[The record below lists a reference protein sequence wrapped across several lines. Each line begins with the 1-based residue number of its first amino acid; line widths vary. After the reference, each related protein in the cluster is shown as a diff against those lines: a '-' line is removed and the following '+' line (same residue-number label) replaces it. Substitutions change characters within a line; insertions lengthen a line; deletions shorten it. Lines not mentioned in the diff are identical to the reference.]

1 MAEKFNRLYLLI
13 NISIIIS
20 IICTIILTAVIYY
33 CNGDY
38 TGSGTLSMLNI
49 TTGEKNF
56 SVIKSIAIISAVL
69 SLFFTVLALPI
80 SISHL
85 KVKLKCLEKEIKKL
99 TVTDDLT
106 SLYNRNYFIHKLN
119 AEFERARRYNYPLS
133 LIISNIDSLKMINE
147 KFGLNEGDLVLKSVA
162 DIIKPLC
169 RESDT
174 VARYGESEFA
184 IILPNTG
191 EKGALVIAEKLRSN
205 VEQYKYK
212 KGAHPV
218 TISLGISS
226 MSPDSAYS
234 AETLIYNADTAL
246 DRAKDSGKNF
256 TVFYNPA

>member
-1 MAEKFNRLYLLI
+1 MAGKYSRLYLLI
-13 NISIIIS
+13 NTSLVVS
-20 IICTIILTAVIYY
+20 IICTIILTAIIYY
-33 CNGDY
+33 INRGY
-38 TGSGTLSMLNI
+38 TGSDTPHILNL
-49 TTGEKNF
+49 TAGENNF
-56 SVIKSIAIISAVL
+56 SGITGIAIITAVIA
-69 SLFFTVLALPI
+69 LFFTIFTLPI

-85 KVKLKCLEKEIKKL
+85 KIKLEYLEKKVKIL

-106 SLYNRNYFIHKLN
+106 SLYNRNYFFQKLN
-119 AEFERARRYNYPLS
+119 TEFERARRYNYPLS
-133 LIISNIDSLKMINE
+133 LIISNIDSLKIINE

-184 IILPNTG
+184 VILPNTG
-191 EKGALVIAEKLRSN
+191 EKGAMVIAEKLRSN
-205 VEQYKYK
+205 VEQYKYRK
-212 KGAHPV
+212 SAHPV

-246 DRAKDSGKNF
+246 DRAKDSGKNIA
-256 TVFYNPA
+256 VFYDPE